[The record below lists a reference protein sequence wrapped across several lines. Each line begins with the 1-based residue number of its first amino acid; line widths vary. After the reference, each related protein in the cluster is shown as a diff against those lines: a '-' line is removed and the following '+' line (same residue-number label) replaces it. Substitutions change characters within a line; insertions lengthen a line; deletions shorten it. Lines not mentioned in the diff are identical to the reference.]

1 MSTLYPI
8 IRRVRRALLPPEEV
22 RLVEKVEPPS
32 PQPSDSVAPAPSA
45 LGGPSLGANSFRR
58 FPSDSSPP
66 GEGEASPVVV
76 ESAAVVA
83 PVEVVTVEMAPV
95 VSEVLATPPVVA
107 TADQSLLTSAAMGK
121 KATPHPGPLPD
132 RGGEGGDD
140 QSLLTSAATKGMKG
154 KQAAAKSRVKAID
167 EAHSDQP

>member
-66 GEGEASPVVV
+66 GEGAARAVV
-76 ESAAVVA
+76 E
-83 PVEVVTVEMAPV
+83 
-95 VSEVLATPPVVA
+95 LPPVVA
-107 TADQSLLTSAAMGK
+107 DSQSS
-121 KATPHPGPLPD
+121 PH
-132 RGGEGGDD
+132 GES
-140 QSLLTSAATKGMKG
+140 QSLLTSAATKATKG
-154 KQAAAKSRVKAID
+154 KRQAAKSRVKAID

>member
-32 PQPSDSVAPAPSA
+32 PQPS
-45 LGGPSLGANSFRR
+45 
-58 FPSDSSPP
+58 PP

-76 ESAAVVA
+76 ESAATVA
-83 PVEVVTVEMAPV
+83 PVEVVVVETSQVVGDSQSPSLPV
-95 VSEVLATPPVVA
+95 D
-107 TADQSLLTSAAMGK
+107 DQSLLTSAAMGK

-140 QSLLTSAATKGMKG
+140 QSLLTSAATKAMKG
-154 KQAAAKSRVKAID
+154 KRVEAKVRVKAAD
-167 EAHSDQP
+167 EAHSTQP

>member
-1 MSTLYPI
+1 MNSLYPI
-8 IRRVRRALLPPEEV
+8 IRRVRRALLPPDDIAPV
-22 RLVEKVEPPS
+22 
-32 PQPSDSVAPAPSA
+32 VA
-45 LGGPSLGANSFRR
+45 
-58 FPSDSSPP
+58 
-66 GEGEASPVVV
+66 PVVV
-76 ESAAVVA
+76 EPSPAVP
-83 PVEVVTVEMAPV
+83 PVEVVVVET
-95 VSEVLATPPVVA
+95 SQVVA
-107 TADQSLLTSAAMGK
+107 DSQSSSLPGDDQSLLTSAAMGK

>member
-1 MSTLYPI
+1 MNTLYPI

-45 LGGPSLGANSFRR
+45 L
-58 FPSDSSPP
+58 P
-66 GEGEASPVVV
+66 GD
-76 ESAAVVA
+76 
-83 PVEVVTVEMAPV
+83 
-95 VSEVLATPPVVA
+95 
-107 TADQSLLTSAAMGK
+107 DQSLLTSAAMGK

-140 QSLLTSAATKGMKG
+140 QSLLTSAAIGKKATPHPGPLPDRGGEGGDDQSLLTSAATKGMKG
-154 KQAAAKSRVKAID
+154 KREAAKSRVKAAD
-167 EAHSDQP
+167 EAHPTQP

>member
-8 IRRVRRALLPPEEV
+8 IRRVRRALLPPEEKAPGTALTV
-22 RLVEKVEPPS
+22 CGPSS
-32 PQPSDSVAPAPSA
+32 PQP
-45 LGGPSLGANSFRR
+45 
-58 FPSDSSPP
+58 SPP

-76 ESAAVVA
+76 ESAAT
-83 PVEVVTVEMAPV
+83 VVTDSQISSLPGD
-95 VSEVLATPPVVA
+95 
-107 TADQSLLTSAAMGK
+107 DQSLLTSAAIGK

-154 KQAAAKSRVKAID
+154 KQAAAKARVKAAD
-167 EAHSDQP
+167 EAHSTQP

>member
-1 MSTLYPI
+1 MNTLYPI

-45 LGGPSLGANSFRR
+45 L
-58 FPSDSSPP
+58 P
-66 GEGEASPVVV
+66 GD
-76 ESAAVVA
+76 
-83 PVEVVTVEMAPV
+83 
-95 VSEVLATPPVVA
+95 
-107 TADQSLLTSAAMGK
+107 DQSLLTSAAMGK

-154 KQAAAKSRVKAID
+154 KQAAAKARVKAAD
-167 EAHSDQP
+167 EAHSTQP

>member
-66 GEGEASPVVV
+66 GEGAARAVV
-76 ESAAVVA
+76 E
-83 PVEVVTVEMAPV
+83 
-95 VSEVLATPPVVA
+95 LPPVVA
-107 TADQSLLTSAAMGK
+107 DSQSSSLPGDDQSLLTSAAMGK

-154 KQAAAKSRVKAID
+154 KQVSAKSRVKATD
-167 EAHSDQP
+167 EAHSTQP